1 MQLIKLHILKLSI
14 KNHIML
20 SILFNIM
27 GAGGPEEKN
36 IASYTIAETMDSLSI
51 IYARFGIPEPC
62 KDKSDHL
69 MTSQ

>member
-20 SILFNIM
+20 SILFKIM
-27 GAGGPEEKN
+27 GVVDEEKN
-36 IASYTIAETMDSLSI
+36 LVSETIAETMDSLSI

>member
-20 SILFNIM
+20 SILFKIM
-27 GAGGPEEKN
+27 GGNEEKN
-36 IASYTIAETMDSLSI
+36 LAAETIAETMDSLSI